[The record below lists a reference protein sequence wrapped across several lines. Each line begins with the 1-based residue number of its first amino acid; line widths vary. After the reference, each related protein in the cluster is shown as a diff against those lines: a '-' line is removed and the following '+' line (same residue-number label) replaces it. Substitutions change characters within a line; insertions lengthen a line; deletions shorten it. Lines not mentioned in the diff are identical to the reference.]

1 MSLAIL
7 PSSPVTYGGSCAP
20 ALLLSRSAP
29 SKRPKLS
36 LNTTNTSLPATI
48 GKGSTSLRLET
59 LSATSP
65 TSRNTFSNGYYAA
78 QQLGR
83 GTRRPQGPS
92 LAPLATVVS
101 STVSENPT
109 PTDCELLSSAES
121 GDLTSASAVSSTS
134 TSTNFS
140 DLLSTSVPY
149 KLTDDITSILYNG
162 PLLEPRSRSSSTSQ
176 PMSSSKKVV
185 FKAPLTEEIKTT
197 KYTMAHSDISSS
209 TISTL
214 ELPPPEHTHQSHQTE
229 GEAHREAHQSKNST
243 VEESINATAPHTGE
257 KRESSDEEDHEV
269 CPATPIAGRRKRH
282 RQWRWTLGP
291 IGQPEPASHDAQSN
305 MEDGEKQS

>member
-20 ALLLSRSAP
+20 ALLPSRSAS

-78 QQLGR
+78 QLLGR
-83 GTRRPQGPS
+83 PTRRPQRPS
-92 LAPLATVVS
+92 LAPLATEVP
-101 STVSENPT
+101 STTSNNPL
-109 PTDCELLSSAES
+109 PIDCELLSSAES

-149 KLTDDITSILYNG
+149 KLADDITSILCNG
-162 PLLEPRSRSSSTSQ
+162 PIIEPRSRSSSTSR

-214 ELPPPEHTHQSHQTE
+214 ELPPPAHTHQSHQSE
-229 GEAHREAHQSKNST
+229 GMAHREAQQSNTST
-243 VEESINATAPHTGE
+243 DQEWVEATAPHTGE

-269 CPATPIAGRRKRH
+269 CPATPVAGRRKRH

-291 IGQPEPASHDAQSN
+291 IGQPERASQDAQSDL
-305 MEDGEKQS
+305 EHDEKQS